1 MIAPTEA
8 AASIPTS
15 VNAACTISSPVGW
28 LRLVARGD
36 RLVGVRFERSRAPDD
51 DGAADHPVLREA
63 ARQLAEYFAGAR
75 RAFDLPLAPEGNP
88 FQRLVWDALLDI
100 PFGRTSSYGE
110 LARRIGRPDTARAV
124 GAANGANPI
133 AILVPCHRVIGADGS
148 LTGYGGGLG
157 NKRWLLRHEGALLL

>member
-1 MIAPTEA
+1 MTAPTEA
-8 AASIPTS
+8 AASAPTS
-15 VNAACTISSPVGW
+15 GSAACTISSPVGW
-28 LRLVARGD
+28 LRLVARGS
-36 RLVGVRFERSRAPDD
+36 RLVGVRFEHSRAPVD
-51 DGAADHPVLREA
+51 DGAADHPILREA

-75 RAFDLPLAPEGNP
+75 RAFDLPFAPDGNP

-157 NKRWLLRHEGALLL
+157 NKRWLLRHEAALLL